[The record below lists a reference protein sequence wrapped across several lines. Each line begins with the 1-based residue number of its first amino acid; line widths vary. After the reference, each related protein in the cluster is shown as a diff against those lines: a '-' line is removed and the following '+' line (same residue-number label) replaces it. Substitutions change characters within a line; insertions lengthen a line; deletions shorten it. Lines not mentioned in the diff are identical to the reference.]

1 MLLLTFAIAWMA
13 LGCRIF
19 PPAIILLTDNW
30 HRQNKTVHNIWFE
43 VPAETGLPVIE
54 LVLMLVTATVR
65 SAGRNLH
72 TLAAAGAPPMLTAT
86 AVSLMA
92 GLVGFCV
99 AGTFLTQ
106 AFTWPLYVLIGLTV
120 ALSRCARDWIA
131 AHPAPVV
138 ASAEAETK
146 AGAASKIRMIGIGA
160 R

>member
-1 MLLLTFAIAWMA
+1 
-13 LGCRIF
+13 
-19 PPAIILLTDNW
+19 
-30 HRQNKTVHNIWFE
+30 
-43 VPAETGLPVIE
+43 
-54 LVLMLVTATVR
+54 
-65 SAGRNLH
+65 
-72 TLAAAGAPPMLTAT
+72 
-86 AVSLMA
+86 MA

-106 AFTWPLYVLIGLTV
+106 GFTWPLYVLIGLTV